1 MCASNIKPTS
11 NIVFSVL
18 CNKCPNCRRGNLF
31 TDPNPYHLKNM
42 MDMPEHCSVC
52 GQAFELETGFYF
64 GTGYVSYGLSVA
76 FIGLSFIAWF
86 FTLGISIKDN
96 SIFWWLGT
104 TIAALLII
112 QPLLQ
117 RLSRSIWI
125 AFFVPFTNGERTKV
139 IGD

>member
-1 MCASNIKPTS
+1 MCASNIKPSS
-11 NIVFSVL
+11 NILFSVL
-18 CNKCPNCRRGNLF
+18 SNKCPNCRRGKLF
-31 TDPNPYHLKNM
+31 TESNPYNFKKM

-76 FIGLSFIAWF
+76 FIAGCFIIWF

-96 SIFWWLGT
+96 SIFWWLGS
-104 TIAALLII
+104 TILLLLLI

-117 RLSRSIWI
+117 RLSRSLWI
-125 AFFVPFTNGERTKV
+125 AFFVPFTNGEHTKT